1 MLRTTIPSFWRC
13 SSLITRQSHIAQHS
27 TTESMR
33 SRLLGLATGIGVVG
47 FGLYTF
53 WKRSSLSYTVDA
65 AYSLT
70 GPVIDMSKSE
80 TDFPIIS
87 RSEVERHASRETGV
101 WVTYKGSVYDIT
113 DFVDS
118 HPGGSEKIMLA
129 AGKDI
134 GPFWSVYQVHLSVNA
149 AKELLADMQIGRLSE
164 KERVAR
170 EEADSS
176 SSDAYSGDPW
186 SDRSSLL
193 TVNSTKPFDA
203 ESPLGLLADNMYTPN
218 AIFFVRNHLP
228 VPQVDVK
235 TYKLGIEGE
244 GLESFQ
250 LSLEELKSK
259 FPEHT
264 ISATIQ
270 CAGNRRSE
278 MSKVKTIRGLR
289 SGQAAISNAKWK
301 GVRLRDLLLYAGY
314 KPDSG
319 VRHIEFM
326 GLDKDM
332 TGSICVRIH
341 TVQCCEQQQI

>member
-1 MLRTTIPSFWRC
+1 
-13 SSLITRQSHIAQHS
+13 
-27 TTESMR
+27 MR

-164 KERVAR
+164 KERAAR